1 MYLVR
6 INEFDNLLLAASI
19 ERKKA
24 CMEIL
29 KGCCGMSYMVVR
41 SLCIDPS
48 TYELLLLIEAAV
60 VALIVCIIFRKSY
73 CRPFTNFL

>member
-29 KGCCGMSYMVVR
+29 KDCCGMSYIYGRVLFVH
-41 SLCIDPS
+41 
-48 TYELLLLIEAAV
+48 
-60 VALIVCIIFRKSY
+60 
-73 CRPFTNFL
+73 